1 MYILGIETTCDE
13 TSCAVLKN
21 YKVLSNITIS
31 SLKEY
36 KKYGGIIPEIAV
48 RAHLENIDKV
58 LNLALLK
65 ADILL
70 KNIGLISVSYKPG
83 LIGALA
89 VGLNFAK
96 ALSLSLNKPYIGI
109 NHLYAH
115 IFSPFLDNKKNII
128 FPFLGVVVSGG
139 HTELYYVDDFD
150 KIKLIGSTEDDACG
164 EIYDKIA
171 REFNLGFPGGPF
183 IDKIFKFK
191 FKDSFKFKCGRKD
204 FNLSFSGIKTAMIYK
219 KRELEKKGL
228 LNKET
233 KIKLLSSFQE
243 SVIKTLVDTI
253 FDAAKKYKLNR
264 IVLGGGVSAN
274 RYLRFLL
281 NKKNKDIKLLMPD
294 IKYTQDNAAM
304 VAGLGFYLYNK
315 KKLISLMNL
324 KAIPN

>member
-58 LNLALLK
+58 LKLALSK

-115 IFSPFLDNKKNII
+115 IFSPFLNNKRKIV

-150 KIKLIGSTEDDACG
+150 KIKLIGSTKDDACG

-171 REFNLGFPGGPF
+171 REFNLGFPGGAF
-183 IDKIFKFK
+183 IDKIFKFE
-191 FKDSFKFKCGRKD
+191 FKDTFKFRCGRIGCD
-204 FNLSFSGIKTAMIYK
+204 LSFSGIKTAMIYK

-274 RYLRFLL
+274 KYLRFLL
-281 NKKNKDIKLLMPD
+281 NKKNKNIKLLLPD